1 MGRCATPAAAVAGG
15 TGQPAAKRRCTGS
28 RGSALSQL
36 HEVKLERN
44 NAQENVEDEQDKVQD
59 MLLHSDLQQSA
70 IGRLKA
76 LCAANGID
84 GAAVQSA
91 AALRR

>member
-1 MGRCATPAAAVAGG
+1 MLEALGQKPP
-15 TGQPAAKRRCTGS
+15 TG
-28 RGSALSQL
+28 

-70 IGRLKA
+70 ISRLKA